1 MQSVFP
7 LLQSN
12 FDLCNKKLSPDACE
26 IRHQLVS
33 AGEAGNDPDSAADDL
48 CYQVMRCI
56 FYEATFSQFTV
67 FCFICFICSNVK
79 NCRQLLNVL
88 RVLQFTFYS
97 SRLRSLIWVICWY
110 YLVSSAL
117 KATHLKFNF
126 HFAPSTKNFMLLES
140 YLNWDSPA
148 ICIHFYVV
156 SLLHLENIQNLAS
169 LSQD

>member
-1 MQSVFP
+1 MRAKYAISLWEQGRQGMIPTVQQMTFVIKWCVAYFMRQHFHS
-7 LLQSN
+7 S
-12 FDLCNKKLSPDACE
+12 LSF
-26 IRHQLVS
+26 VS
-33 AGEAGNDPDSAADDL
+33 FVSFAA
-48 CYQVMRCI
+48 M
-56 FYEATFSQFTV
+56 S
-67 FCFICFICSNVK
+67 K